1 MALNEGGGIN
11 AEDTQKRI
19 YQVSPRKQLNF
30 IYESTAFDSLSADVR
45 FKLVCW
51 CGFSASVRFPLS
63 QSQSAAESRSEQ
75 KYKPVFTK
83 QLLKHQPGAKS
94 DGWMLN
100 SIDFSCLLTLK
111 QLKSASGF
119 KSLCPMTR
127 QHRTGLLPHACKTV
141 ATKLAAWKW
150 LHRYRRK
157 KKKKKKS
164 VFVL

>member
-1 MALNEGGGIN
+1 MAFYEGGGIN
-11 AEDTQKRI
+11 AEDTPKRI

-51 CGFSASVRFPLS
+51 CGFSASLRFPLS

-75 KYKPVFTK
+75 KYMPVFTK
-83 QLLKHQPGAKS
+83 QLVKHKS

-100 SIDFSCLLTLK
+100 CIDFSCLLMLK

-119 KSLCPMTR
+119 KSLCAMAR
-127 QHRTGLLPHACKTV
+127 QRRTGLLPHACKTV
-141 ATKLAAWKW
+141 ATKLAAGKW
-150 LHRYRRK
+150 RQKKTK
-157 KKKKKKS
+157 KKQN
-164 VFVL
+164 VVVL